1 MGIPSKYGSFYSP
14 ATNKPISV
22 GQKLHKRYG
31 TIIGWCGAEM
41 TPRKFGEMSRS
52 RYRRGKVRRR
62 Y

>member
-1 MGIPSKYGSFYSP
+1 MGVPSRYGAFYSP
-14 ATNKPISV
+14 ATNKPINL
-22 GQKLHKRYG
+22 GQTVKKG

-41 TPRKFGEMSRS
+41 TPRQFGEMSRP